1 MATNTID
8 FKKSFFLFFLN
19 KTHKFSQI
27 KMKITKKMNSV
38 FENARKFKNEAIN
51 EAFNMMRELK
61 SKFFY

>member
-1 MATNTID
+1 
-8 FKKSFFLFFLN
+8 
-19 KTHKFSQI
+19 
-27 KMKITKKMNSV
+27 MKITKKMNSV